1 MEQTAYHVV
10 REPDPEGGH
19 VAVVPAFPGCH
30 SQGETAEEALSNARE
45 AILSLPALP
54 RVSGR
59 EAARA
64 FASLGYEILRQRG
77 SHLRLG
83 HPTNARLPLTGPDRG
98 ELKTGLL
105 RALIRDA
112 GMSIEEFVEAL
123 RR

>member
-1 MEQTAYHVV
+1 M
-10 REPDPEGGH
+10 
-19 VAVVPAFPGCH
+19 
-30 SQGETAEEALSNARE
+30 
-45 AILSLPALP
+45 PALP
-54 RVSGR
+54 RLSGR

-64 FASLGYEILRQRG
+64 FASVGYQIVRQRG
-77 SHLRLG
+77 SHLRLR
-83 HPTNARLPLTGPDRG
+83 HPTNARLPLTVPDHD

>member
-1 MEQTAYHVV
+1 M
-10 REPDPEGGH
+10 
-19 VAVVPAFPGCH
+19 PG
-30 SQGETAEEALSNARE
+30 
-45 AILSLPALP
+45 LP

-64 FASLGYEILRQRG
+64 FGLVGYELVRQRG
-77 SHLRLG
+77 SHLRLR
-83 HPTNARLPLTGPDRG
+83 HPTNARQPLTVPDHT

-112 GMSIEEFVEAL
+112 GMSVEEFVEAL